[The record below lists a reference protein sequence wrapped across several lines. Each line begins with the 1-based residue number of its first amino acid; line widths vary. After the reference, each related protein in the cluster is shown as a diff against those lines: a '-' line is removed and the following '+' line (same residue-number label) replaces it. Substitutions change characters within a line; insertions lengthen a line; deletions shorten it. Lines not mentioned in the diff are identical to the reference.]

1 MEAIF
6 VRFATCEICM
16 IYLSYVGTSVCW
28 ELKMLKEF
36 VLCSVG
42 DLDQRFYHWSD
53 DNIFDHVCFRTA
65 SIINTSGVLW
75 KLHLLHITSLKCR
88 SQLKETSFNKS
99 GTALW
104 LFPFQ
109 DLFVDK
115 SGFWVFMLTPAH
127 SIPTHTAAFSGG
139 KILNYDL
146 CIFIST
152 VCNADW
158 LPVALKIYDWIHTH
172 WKTLRSVKYSHS
184 ALPV

>member
-127 SIPTHTAAFSGG
+127 SIPHTQLHSQEE
-139 KILNYDL
+139 KY
-146 CIFIST
+146 
-152 VCNADW
+152 
-158 LPVALKIYDWIHTH
+158 WIMICVY
-172 WKTLRSVKYSHS
+172 LS
-184 ALPV
+184 ALFVMQTGFQ